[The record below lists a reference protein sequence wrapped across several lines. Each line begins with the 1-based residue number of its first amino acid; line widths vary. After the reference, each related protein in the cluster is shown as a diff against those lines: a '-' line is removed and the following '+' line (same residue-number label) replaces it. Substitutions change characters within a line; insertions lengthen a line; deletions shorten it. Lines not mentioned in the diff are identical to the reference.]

1 MKEQRPER
9 KSQVRFPPDVF
20 QAMHTLAQAHQ
31 RSFNGEIIWALR
43 RYIAQEQEEVLR
55 ADQKGI

>member
-1 MKEQRPER
+1 MKEKQPER

-20 QAMHTLAQAHQ
+20 QAMHTLAQVHQ

-43 RYIAQEQEEVLR
+43 RYVAQEQEVVPH
-55 ADQKGI
+55 ADQKGV

>member
-1 MKEQRPER
+1 MKEKQLER

-20 QAMHTLAQAHQ
+20 QAMHALAQAHQ

-43 RYIAQEQEEVLR
+43 SYIAQQQKEMPR
-55 ADQKGI
+55 AD